1 MISDVKTIVSLLM
14 KRPITEEIV
23 MQVAQIPGYEH
34 LEITDGNW
42 VLDKEDD
49 EMTTGEE
56 HGWLEAILIML
67 IGGHVFAN
75 KLGRVYPGDVTFVLQ
90 GNATGIQ
97 QQREPDVSFVK
108 QSNITP
114 SQGFIY
120 GAPDLAVEIVSPSQK
135 EPQMLA
141 KANEYFH
148 YGTQV
153 VWLVYPR
160 QKTIEVHTPGKAI
173 KYGLGDTI
181 PGGDLLPGFSLSV
194 SQVFES

>member
-56 HGWLEAILIML
+56 HGWIEAI
-67 IGGHVFAN
+67 
-75 KLGRVYPGDVTFVLQ
+75 
-90 GNATGIQ
+90 
-97 QQREPDVSFVK
+97 VSFVK